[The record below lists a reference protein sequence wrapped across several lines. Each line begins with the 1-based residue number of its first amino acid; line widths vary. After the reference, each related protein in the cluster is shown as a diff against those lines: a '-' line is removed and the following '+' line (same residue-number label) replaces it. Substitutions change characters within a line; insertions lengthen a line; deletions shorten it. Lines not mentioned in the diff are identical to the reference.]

1 MRLHCSR
8 WKLKYSKRWRMT
20 DSSPPQPPIIIETP
34 RLLLRAAAES
44 DIQRMHALIF
54 GDAEVMRH
62 VFHSYVMTPER
73 AEGFMREHFTFGR
86 TRTGIAIL
94 TEKADGNVI
103 GFAGLFPC
111 NALDADDFEIGFVMA
126 KQAWGKGYASE
137 IGAAQ
142 LAMGFD
148 EVGCQRLLGLVHPNN
163 KASVHALTKLGLRYH
178 SEVTSEERPPRSV
191 YVISAEEWRKRSA

>member
-1 MRLHCSR
+1 MAE
-8 WKLKYSKRWRMT
+8 
-20 DSSPPQPPIIIETP
+20 SSSQRPFVIIETP
-34 RLLLRAAAES
+34 RLVLRAATDA
-44 DIQRMHALIF
+44 DISRMHVLIF
-54 GDAEVMRH
+54 DDAEVMRH
-62 VFHSYVMTPER
+62 VFQGHVMTLER
-73 AEGFMREHFTFGR
+73 VEGFMREHFTFGR

-111 NALDADDFEIGFVMA
+111 NALGADDFEIGFVMA

-148 EVGCQRLLGLVHPNN
+148 EVGCERLLGLVHPDNQ
-163 KASVHALTKLGLRYH
+163 ASVHALTKLGLRYH
-178 SEVTSEERPPRSV
+178 SGVTSPTRPPRSV
-191 YVISAEEWRKRSA
+191 YVISADDWRNRKRH